1 MTSFAASRSDVNRF
15 RPTSTLSAVRARS
28 LRIVADVGRL
38 IVIEGLD
45 GAGKRT
51 LTEGL
56 TERLR
61 QGGRTVA
68 HAAFPRYSADVHAE
82 LVAEAL
88 HGGHGDLGA
97 SVHGMA
103 VLYALDRR
111 DAAET
116 LRADLAAHDVVL
128 LDRYVASNA
137 AYGAARLHQD
147 ADGDFVRWVRE
158 LEIER
163 FALPRPDLQLLLR
176 VPADVAASRA
186 AHRER
191 AETRRRDHFESDS
204 SLQERCGAVYAR
216 LAETGWW
223 SPWLMIDGAERPD
236 YAELAAE
243 ITV

>member
-1 MTSFAASRSDVNRF
+1 M
-15 RPTSTLSAVRARS
+15 
-28 LRIVADVGRL
+28 GRL

-51 LTEGL
+51 LAAGL

-61 QGGRTVA
+61 QGGSTVA

-88 HGGHGDLGA
+88 HGGHGDLGE

-111 DAAET
+111 DAAEE

-147 ADGDFVRWVRE
+147 ADGEFVRWVRE
-158 LEIER
+158 LEVER
-163 FALPRPDLQLLLR
+163 FAVPRPDLQLLLR

-186 AHRER
+186 EHRER
-191 AETRRRDHFESDS
+191 TETRRRDNFESDS
-204 SLQERCGAVYAR
+204 SLQRRCGAVYAQ
-216 LAETGWW
+216 LAEIGWW
-223 SPWLMIDGAERPD
+223 SPWRVIDGAERLD

-243 ITV
+243 ITG

>member
-1 MTSFAASRSDVNRF
+1 M
-15 RPTSTLSAVRARS
+15 
-28 LRIVADVGRL
+28 

-51 LTEGL
+51 LAAGL
-56 TERLR
+56 TERIR
-61 QGGRTVA
+61 QGGGTVA

-88 HGGHGDLGA
+88 HGGHGDLGE

-111 DAAET
+111 DAAEA

-137 AYGAARLHQD
+137 AYGAARLHQG
-147 ADGDFVRWVRE
+147 ADGEFVRWVRE

-163 FALPRPDLQLLLR
+163 FAVPRPDLQLLLR

-186 AHRER
+186 EHRER
-191 AETRRRDHFESDS
+191 TETRRRDNFESDS
-204 SLQERCGAVYAR
+204 SLQQRCGAVYEG
-216 LAETGWW
+216 LAEIGWW
-223 SPWLMIDGAERPD
+223 SPWRVIDGAERPD

-243 ITV
+243 ITG